1 MSLKNSRYCR
11 WLKRRLKQLKNL
23 PVSLRVTLWYTLFL
37 SLILLLFT
45 GVILKM
51 GEDYEKRTATRTL
64 IKAVE
69 KAGDR

>member
-23 PVSLRVTLWYTLFL
+23 PVSLRVTLWYTLFF

-45 GVILKM
+45 
-51 GEDYEKRTATRTL
+51 
-64 IKAVE
+64 
-69 KAGDR
+69 